1 MYVQITDIVK
11 KVRDKISPKKLMQK
25 FIFTTFDSSRK
36 EFKFSNMLL
45 LFKDE
50 ELVQVKSCRPVRNK
64 HVFEESDTDVM
75 CVINKITINILTK
88 EFTTDYVLETKDVY
102 ELTEEKEEKIRKII
116 DDFTEN
122 YCVEFLK
129 SVK

>member
-1 MYVQITDIVK
+1 MYMQITDIVK
-11 KVRDKISPKKLMQK
+11 KVRGKIRPKKLLQK
-25 FIFTTFDSSRK
+25 SIFTTFDSTRK

-50 ELVQVKSCRPVRNK
+50 ELVQVRSCRLDRNK

-116 DDFTEN
+116 DDFAEN